1 MKRIERKIEFS
12 KIMFISI
19 WFLTFGTVVA
29 SFIIIFM
36 TEDLSQLSYL
46 IPAIFEECAVGTGF
60 YYNKAKL
67 ENKLKIMKD
76 YKMEIGK
83 EDLE

>member
-1 MKRIERKIEFS
+1 MKQFQRKIEFS

-19 WFLTFGTVVA
+19 WSLTFATVVA
-29 SFIIIFM
+29 TFVLMFI
-36 TEDLSQLSYL
+36 TLDLSPLAYL
-46 IPAIFEECAVGTGF
+46 IPAIFGEFAVGTGF

-67 ENKLKIMKD
+67 ENKLKIMKE
-76 YKMEIGK
+76 YKMELEK

>member
-29 SFIIIFM
+29 SFILMFM
-36 TEDLSQLSYL
+36 TEDLSPLSYL
-46 IPAIFEECAVGTGF
+46 IPAIFAEFAVGTGF